1 MQLASAIADGIRSAG
16 LNLNPSVDGTIVRVP
31 VPKASKE
38 TRDATLKLVSKVAEA
53 AKTRVRRVRQ
63 AAMDKMKKVEGVS
76 TDQVFRDIKEVQD
89 LTNAAA
95 DEIAKAA
102 DRKKAEVEAA

>member
-1 MQLASAIADGIRSAG
+1 MHPASAIADGIRSAG

-53 AKTRVRRVRQ
+53 AKTRVRRGRQ
-63 AAMDKMKKVEGVS
+63 AAMGKMKKGGGVS
-76 TDQVFRDIKEVQD
+76 THHGFRDIKEGQD
-89 LTNAAA
+89 PPKTPA

-102 DRKKAEVEAA
+102 DPQKAEVGAA